1 MRFGKVGGKKGAG
14 SWVLAVGFSAEVL
27 WSEGNFLGKSEGQDN
42 AAIFQQLHCPD
53 LFQFV
58 LWSEWDFSE
67 AV

>member
-1 MRFGKVGGKKGAG
+1 M
-14 SWVLAVGFSAEVL
+14 LAVGFSAEVL